1 MKTVTPFNTCLGEK
15 NPNYN
20 SKSAVE
26 SENSSEKVISNS
38 LKDSWSSL
46 GIKGGMVR
54 FLSLPPGSSKNGLAL
69 HGHFK
74 SADIAAASAS

>member
-54 FLSLPPGSSKNGLAL
+54 FCLCPQ
-69 HGHFK
+69 
-74 SADIAAASAS
+74 AAQRMVVVVVVVVVVVES